1 MKCSKFVAKIADF
14 EEAYRDTL
22 TKKTRF
28 AAESWTFQ
36 QASYILLCILRLDYE
51 QVLSRGCQSI
61 NTRTMRIS
69 TKQGLAPLALIII
82 VLLILGGGGYALKKR
97 SDSKVAGKEKE

>member
-28 AAESWTFQ
+28 AAEFWTFR
-36 QASYILLCILRLDYE
+36 QASY
-51 QVLSRGCQSI
+51 VLGLEALPL
-61 NTRTMRIS
+61 NTKGWIQWS
-69 TKQGLAPLALIII
+69 HGKQEKAPLKRGA
-82 VLLILGGGGYALKKR
+82 VLHRKDAR
-97 SDSKVAGKEKE
+97 